1 MRRFLGRK
9 SSLNG
14 VGIAAD
20 EIPSLSRNNWG
31 RDNGHKWR
39 LSPTLR
45 RYLLLHI
52 LLLVFYIL
60 IDISYISIKD
70 DAATNPDHRRQWCRR
85 TLSTATTSLLAPT
98 APNTRLYPEH
108 SYLKLPTSC
117 GSRARRSIRYNL
129 LPRLFTGVDRAF
141 LYSTPEAPLA
151 QLFSAAKDHGV
162 QYITLLSSLAI
173 ESDPEG
179 LIAIS
184 QRKVESAIEP
194 SGLSYTFLRAGNFS
208 SNTSLFWLPQVEKMR
223 KIWMAYPH
231 AKSAPVS
238 EVDIATTAVVAL
250 TTEKLVNQAVSLTGP
265 GFKTHQEMIEAINRV
280 RQGEGKE
287 PFDWKAVSPE
297 VWMEKTAGFLPP
309 DFQDQLLAFWEAGDR
324 ELPVVRSSE
333 VVTGKPS
340 QSFDEW
346 LECNKDTFLKY

>member
-1 MRRFLGRK
+1 M
-9 SSLNG
+9 
-14 VGIAAD
+14 
-20 EIPSLSRNNWG
+20 
-31 RDNGHKWR
+31 
-39 LSPTLR
+39 TLPQ
-45 RYLLLHI
+45 
-52 LLLVFYIL
+52 IL
-60 IDISYISIKD
+60 IIGANGAVGRSVL
-70 DAATNPDHRRQWCRR
+70 QQL
-85 TLSTATTSLLAPT
+85 LSLPQPPQIRVSTRNTATSNFPPAVEVVQGDLSDTTS
-98 APNTRLYPEH
+98 Y
-108 SYLKLPTSC
+108 
-117 GSRARRSIRYNL
+117 
-129 LPRLFTGVDRAF
+129 PRLFTGVDRAF

-173 ESDPEG
+173 ESDLEG

-184 QRKVESAIEP
+184 QRKVESAIET

-208 SNTSLFWLPQVEKMR
+208 SNTSLFWLPQVEKMG
-223 KIWMAYPH
+223 KIWMVYPH

-238 EVDIATTAVVAL
+238 EFDIATTAVVAL
-250 TTEKLVNQAVSLTGP
+250 TTDKLVNQAVALTGP
-265 GFKTHQEMIEAINRV
+265 GCKTHQEMIEAINRV

-287 PFDWKAVSPE
+287 PFDWNTVSPV

-333 VVTGKPS
+333 VVTSKPS

-346 LECNKDTFLKY
+346 LERNKDTFLKY